1 MNQTGSPEEEENI
14 SSVLMIEVCVCVC
27 YFNGLFI

>member
-14 SSVLMIEVCVCVC
+14 SSVLMNEVCVC

>member
-14 SSVLMIEVCVCVC
+14 SSVLMIEVCVC